1 VNFERPWVLLIALL
15 PLAWAAW
22 EWRTAPRKL
31 GLILKALAFSALL
44 AALSE
49 PVMNTVETKTAV
61 AVLVDTSASASKQ
74 DLEKASQ
81 FLNGLEKERGR
92 NWMRVLPFARGTR
105 AIDPKET
112 AKGWSLINTASE
124 AGRGTDL
131 EGGIREALSS
141 VPSGMVPRVVLLS
154 DGRENSGSA
163 ARAAWQAKQLS
174 IAVDVVP
181 MKGRDRPG
189 IALESVSMPPNAFS
203 GERFAVEMV
212 IKAPR
217 DAKGSIDIQAEGKL
231 LGTSPVQI
239 ANGVN
244 RLRVQANVAA
254 VGSVDVGLTLKAEG
268 LGEVRYDQAINLR
281 RPKILYVSQDPAGTE
296 KNLMQAFAAAQFDV
310 TPSIDPIGAKLND
323 YQLVVFNN
331 WDLESIPA
339 ARKDELEE
347 YVKKGGGM
355 LVIGG
360 EKNVYFEGKKTE
372 DGIDRV
378 LPAKLAPPRSP
389 EGTCV
394 VLVVDKSSSMEG
406 RKMELARVS
415 SIGVVEN
422 LRAIDL
428 VGVLIFDNSF
438 QWAVPIRK
446 AEDRTLIKRLIA
458 GVTPDGGTQIAPA
471 LAEAYRKIKPV
482 TATYKHIV
490 LQTDGISEEGDS
502 LELAREAA
510 AAKVTISTVGL
521 GQDVNKAY
529 LEKIAA
535 FSGGKSY
542 FLNDPAGLEQ
552 ILLRDVMEHT
562 GSTAIEK
569 PLQAI
574 VMKKAEILEGTG
586 IESAPVLKGYVKFK
600 GKPGADLLLQ
610 IDKDPLLS
618 RWQYG
623 LGRSAV
629 FASDAKSRW
638 AADWITWGG
647 FDKFWMNVLRD
658 LLPHT
663 QTSEATAEFDSAS
676 GDLIVDYKVAR
687 DSETPAKIP
696 PIFVVGPS
704 GFQKPLNV
712 LKVAEGAYRGRLPIG
727 SRQGL
732 FRIRPVEE
740 SRAFPEIGLYRQEE
754 EMTQYGS
761 NEQLLKQ
768 VADFTGGRMNPTPS
782 QVFDAGGRSIAS
794 TLQWWPGLLALA
806 LVLNLAELV
815 LRKWPGLFGKS
826 LSA

>member
-1 VNFERPWVLLIALL
+1 MKPAIRSSLLTGALMAGVMFAGA
-15 PLAWAAW
+15 PLAAAA
-22 EWRTAPRKL
+22 EFT
-31 GLILKALAFSALL
+31 KADYR
-44 AALSE
+44 AA
-49 PVMNTVETKTAV
+49 K
-61 AVLVDTSASASKQ
+61 D
-74 DLEKASQ
+74 
-81 FLNGLEKERGR
+81 R
-92 NWMRVLPFARGTR
+92 
-105 AIDPKET
+105 I
-112 AKGWSLINTASE
+112 SE
-124 AGRGTDL
+124 AYKADKDACRTF
-131 EGGIREALSS
+131 AH
-141 VPSGMVPRVVLLS
+141 
-154 DGRENSGSA
+154 N
-163 ARAAWQAKQLS
+163 AR
-174 IAVDVVP
+174 DVC
-181 MKGRDRPG
+181 MQ
-189 IALESVSMPPNAFS
+189 
-203 GERFAVEMV
+203 
-212 IKAPR
+212 
-217 DAKGSIDIQAEGKL
+217 QAEGR
-231 LGTSPVQI
+231 T
-239 ANGVN
+239 
-244 RLRVQANVAA
+244 
-254 VGSVDVGLTLKAEG
+254 
-268 LGEVRYDQAINLR
+268 
-281 RPKILYVSQDPAGTE
+281 KISLA
-296 KNLMQAFAAAQFDV
+296 
-310 TPSIDPIGAKLND
+310 
-323 YQLVVFNN
+323 
-331 WDLESIPA
+331 
-339 ARKDELEE
+339 ELEYE
-347 YVKKGGGM
+347 YTG
-355 LVIGG
+355 
-360 EKNVYFEGKKTE
+360 
-372 DGIDRV
+372 
-378 LPAKLAPPRSP
+378 
-389 EGTCV
+389 
-394 VLVVDKSSSMEG
+394 
-406 RKMELARVS
+406 
-415 SIGVVEN
+415 
-422 LRAIDL
+422 
-428 VGVLIFDNSF
+428 
-438 QWAVPIRK
+438 K

-569 PLQAI
+569 PLQAM

-600 GKPGADLLLQ
+600 AKPGADLLLQ

-623 LGRSAV
+623 LGRSSV

-687 DSETPAKIP
+687 DSEAPAKIP

-704 GFQKPLNV
+704 GFQKALTV
-712 LKVAEGAYRGRLPIG
+712 VKVAGGAYRGRLPIG

-768 VADFTGGRMNPTPS
+768 VADFTGGRMNPTPA

-794 TLQWWPGLLALA
+794 TLNWWPGLLALA

-826 LSA
+826 LSAKMAGAANLA